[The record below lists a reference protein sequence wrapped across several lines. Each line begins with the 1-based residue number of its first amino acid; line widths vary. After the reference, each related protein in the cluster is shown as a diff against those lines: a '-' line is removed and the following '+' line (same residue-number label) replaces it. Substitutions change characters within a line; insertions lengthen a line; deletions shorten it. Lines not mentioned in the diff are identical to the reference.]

1 MSRYMKKRK
10 LKPRSAAHSEAIS
23 LALRKFHRRKKRMAK
38 ATAKVKAKF
47 DRVKKATWP
56 KKRSRRYV

>member
-23 LALRKFHRRKKRMAK
+23 LALRKFHRRKKRMA
-38 ATAKVKAKF
+38 A
-47 DRVKKATWP
+47 KKATT

>member
-1 MSRYMKKRK
+1 MKKRR

-38 ATAKVKAKF
+38 
-47 DRVKKATWP
+47 KATS